1 MRTEMRATRHTAATW
16 RGLLLCAC
24 VFSVTTTAQAQTP
37 APSDRPPIT
46 LELRSFIYADNTE
59 FLENPYRLGETLLGA
74 QVRADLVFPL
84 SSKARFLGGMQSN
97 SVGGDDDPFEKFRPV
112 VALELD
118 NRFGTFT
125 IGTIRSGQLG
135 RAPGVGLWP
144 EESGPH
150 GLVPAIQLDTLSM
163 TRSYEF
169 GVQMLKRSGAVQYD
183 GWMAWQRLNTAE
195 ARERIDAGVN
205 GHAVV
210 LQRARL
216 RVRALGQL
224 HVVHEGGQLFDAGTV
239 GDSLGGGAGAGVDVD
254 VAGGTARVEGLG
266 LVSKHDP
273 DRGNQARRLN
283 GSGSLVKLIFDRND
297 WHGLFMTWQGSHVIT
312 WEGDPNYGSL
322 PLAGGL
328 VASRDY
334 KELSASRRIVLSPQA
349 SLLTNLRFYRIDGDW
364 DYAYRVVAAIQLSR
378 PLGRK

>member
-1 MRTEMRATRHTAATW
+1 MPPPRHMRAVW
-16 RGLLLCAC
+16 RGRILCAC
-24 VFSVTTTAQAQTP
+24 VFAVTATASQAQTP

-84 SSKARFLGGMQSN
+84 SAKARFLGGMQTN

-118 NRFGTFT
+118 NPFGTFT

-135 RAPGVGLWP
+135 RDPGVGLWP

-150 GLVPAIQLDTLSM
+150 GLVPAIQVDTLSM

-210 LQRARL
+210 VQRNRL
-216 RVRALGQL
+216 RVRALGQV

-239 GDSLGGGAGAGVDVD
+239 GDSLAGGAGAGVDVD
-254 VAGGTARVEGLG
+254 VAGGTARVEGLA
-266 LVSKHDP
+266 LFSKHDP
-273 DRGNQARRLN
+273 DRGNQAQRLN

-297 WHGLFMTWQGSHVIT
+297 WHGLFMAWQGSHVIT

>member
-1 MRTEMRATRHTAATW
+1 MPPPRHTRAVW
-16 RGLLLCAC
+16 RGRILCAC
-24 VFSVTTTAQAQTP
+24 VLAVTATASQAQTP

-84 SSKARFLGGMQSN
+84 SAKARFLGGMQTN

-118 NRFGTFT
+118 NPFGTFT

-135 RAPGVGLWP
+135 RDPGVGLWP

-150 GLVPAIQLDTLSM
+150 GLVPAIQVDTLSM

-210 LQRARL
+210 VQRNRL
-216 RVRALGQL
+216 RVRALGQV

-239 GDSLGGGAGAGVDVD
+239 GDSLAGGAGAGVAVD
-254 VAGGTARVEGLG
+254 VAGGTARVEGLA
-266 LVSKHDP
+266 LFSKHDP
-273 DRGNQARRLN
+273 DRGNEAQRLN
-283 GSGSLVKLIFDRND
+283 GFGSLVKLIFDRND
-297 WHGLFMTWQGSHVIT
+297 WHGLFMAWRGSNVIK